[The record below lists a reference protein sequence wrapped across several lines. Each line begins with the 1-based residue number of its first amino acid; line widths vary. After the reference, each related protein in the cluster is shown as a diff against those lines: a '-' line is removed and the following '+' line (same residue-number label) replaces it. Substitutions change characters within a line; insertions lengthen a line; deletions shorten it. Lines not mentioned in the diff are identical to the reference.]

1 MTSPSPRG
9 GGWSSRRRDRAGA
22 AEPSKPGRWAAPTP
36 SLRDDPPPQG
46 EGEVC
51 AVVAAAR
58 AWLGTPYRHQASV
71 RGAGADCLG
80 LVRGVWREVVGE
92 EPEVLP
98 AYSADWAEVGGRET
112 LLEAAGR
119 WMRPVAVAAMRPGD
133 VLLFR
138 MSPGAAVKHCAILSA
153 DDGPEPRMIHAYWG
167 RAVVES
173 WMGTWWRRRLVAVFR
188 FPILPGEA
196 GEGDRAKRGGGG
208 ESPTAFLET
217 GSEVGGAVAPSTT
230 SWSPSPVNGG
240 GSLEA

>member
-1 MTSPSPRG
+1 M
-9 GGWSSRRRDRAGA
+9 
-22 AEPSKPGRWAAPTP
+22 AAPTR
-36 SLRDDPPPQG
+36 SRLRLDHPPPRG
-46 EGEVC
+46 EGEVG
-51 AVVAAAR
+51 AVVAAAQS
-58 AWLGTPYRHQASV
+58 WLGTPYRHQASV
-71 RGAGADCLG
+71 KGVGADCLG

-98 AYSADWAEVGGRET
+98 AYSADWAETGGREM

-119 WMRPVAVAAMRPGD
+119 WLRPVRVEKMWVGD

-173 WMGTWWRRRLVAVFR
+173 WMGVWWRRRLAAVFR
-188 FPILPGEA
+188 FPSLHREVSDGA
-196 GEGDRAKRGGGG
+196 
-208 ESPTAFLET
+208 TAFLET
-217 GSEVGGAVAPSTT
+217 GSEVGGAVAPSTP

-240 GSLEA
+240 ESLEA